1 MTTLSER
8 VQLILKE
15 HPDLDQPELGRIAGV
30 TKGTVNQWLDGKIKS
45 MKLEYAARIQRR
57 LGYSAIWLVLDEGD
71 AKLSATADHDASQ
84 ATRQG
89 TQEIVRR
96 ISEMTHDPT
105 NRSQKRPLSDEAS
118 ELIQWAARL
127 DGRSVGISKTFKLL
141 TGLLLLA
148 AARPETQDV
157 RTAEEL
163 VKEAEATAMEILAE
177 PTGTRSPDAAHPR
190 KNR

>member
-8 VQLILKE
+8 VQLIFKE
-15 HPDLDQPELGRIAGV
+15 HPELDQPELGRIAGV

-57 LGYSAIWLVLDEGD
+57 LGYSAIWLVLDEGEPRVI
-71 AKLSATADHDASQ
+71 ASVDRE
-84 ATRQG
+84 ASHG
-89 TQEIVRR
+89 TSLAVPEVVRR
-96 ISEMTHDPT
+96 IAEMDAELS
-105 NRSQKRPLSDEAS
+105 NRDQNHPLSIEART
-118 ELIQWAARL
+118 LILCVVRL
-127 DGRSVGISKTFKLL
+127 DERMERGPETFKLI

-148 AARPETQDV
+148 ASGPETQDM

-163 VKEAEATAMEILAE
+163 VSEAEKTATEILAE
-177 PTGTRSPDAAHPR
+177 STGTRSPDAIRPR